1 VPAGHFSA
9 AALRI
14 QATPGPIL
22 VLQNTTE
29 LAFKPAS
36 PRNNGLTGTATGP
49 ENRGE
54 GRKTYR
60 VCGMPTHAGSAITP
74 DGLPPGLTATKFRS
88 RDKFKATT
96 ALRRK
101 INPTRVAT
109 GQKESMRRLDNLRR
123 SPELPRTPKQYVHIG
138 DHKSDIHGLCW
149 LAQKPGTDFP
159 GPSSVDR
166 LAEDRKT
173 TIAKTVA
180 DVQSSGVHE
189 IIFRDAGAGNP
200 APRLPS
206 GLLR

>member
-1 VPAGHFSA
+1 
-9 AALRI
+9 
-14 QATPGPIL
+14 
-22 VLQNTTE
+22 LQNTTE

-36 PRNNGLTGTATGP
+36 PRNTGLTGTATGP

-54 GRKTYR
+54 LRKTYL

-74 DGLPPGLTATKFRS
+74 DGLPLGLTETKFRS

-101 INPTRVAT
+101 INPTRVAV

-123 SPELPRTPKQYVHIG
+123 SPELPRTPEQYVHI
-138 DHKSDIHGLCW
+138 S
-149 LAQKPGTDFP
+149 
-159 GPSSVDR
+159 
-166 LAEDRKT
+166 DRKDRGRR
-173 TIAKTVA
+173 A
-180 DVQSSGVHE
+180 VQRRPPDHL
-189 IIFRDAGAGNP
+189 RDAGAGNP